1 MVFQK
6 QECKDVCCHV
16 QPSLGNSNMICM
28 EIDIKYGD
36 NDKCEHVHYEFK
48 AER

>member
-28 EIDIKYGD
+28 EIEIKYGD
-36 NDKCEHVHYEFK
+36 SDKCEHVHYEFK